1 MNPIAKIFAKPDGT
15 FDIAAL
21 PMDPRQL
28 VNILLSIAAAVVNR
42 IGAPGSERIETDPA
56 CHRVDEVVDG
66 VCPECGPVGQ

>member
-42 IGAPGSERIETDPA
+42 IDIAPAVDPFIGVSSSMLSDAVSSAGSTETPID
-56 CHRVDEVVDG
+56 
-66 VCPECGPVGQ
+66 